1 MNGENM
7 KKVIITGASR
17 GIGSA
22 VAIAF
27 AKQGYSIVLNY
38 NNSKEKALALAKT
51 IRDSYNVDVLAV
63 KADVASSAQVNEMT
77 EKVLEQFGSID
88 ILVNNA
94 GIAQQKL
101 FTDITDE
108 DWRRMLDINLTGVF
122 NCCRSVLPCMIR
134 NHSGA
139 IVNIS
144 SMWGQTGASCEVH
157 YSAAKAGIIG
167 LTKALAKEVG
177 PSGIRVNCVAPG
189 VVMTDM
195 MNGFDDETI
204 QQLKEDAVLNTLGT
218 PKNIADAIA
227 FLCSDKASFITG
239 QVLSVNGGMVI

>member
-1 MNGENM
+1 M
-7 KKVIITGASR
+7 KTVIITGAAR

-22 VAIAF
+22 AAIAF
-27 AKQGYSIVLNY
+27 AKQGCNIVLNY
-38 NNSKEKALALAKT
+38 NNSEEKALALAKT
-51 IRDSYNVDVLAV
+51 IRDSYGVDVLAV
-63 KADVASSAQVNEMT
+63 KADVASSKQVNEMT
-77 EKVLEQFGSID
+77 EKALEQFGKID

-144 SMWGQTGASCEVH
+144 SMWGQTGGSCEVH
-157 YSAAKAGIIG
+157 YSAVKAGVIG

-189 VVMTDM
+189 VIMTDM
-195 MNGFDDETI
+195 MNCFDDETI
-204 QQLKEDAVLNTLGT
+204 QQLKEEAVLNTLGT

>member
-1 MNGENM
+1 M
-7 KKVIITGASR
+7 KTVIITGASR

-22 VAIAF
+22 TAIAF
-27 AKQGYSIVLNY
+27 AKQGCNIVLNY
-38 NNSKEKALALAKT
+38 NNSEEKALALAKT
-51 IRDSYNVDVLAV
+51 IRDSYGVDVLAV
-63 KADVASSAQVNEMT
+63 KADVASSKQVNEMT
-77 EKVLEQFGSID
+77 EKALEQFGKID

-144 SMWGQTGASCEVH
+144 SMWGQTGGSCEVH
-157 YSAAKAGIIG
+157 YSAVKAGVIG

-204 QQLKEDAVLNTLGT
+204 QQLKEEAVLNTLGT